1 MIRAGIRRVF
11 HLSLRGKSR
20 WERDVEDEIR
30 LHLELRAEQLVMRG
44 ASIDDA
50 YREAVRRFG
59 PLDQSRARLLDAA
72 RHREQRMQRTEYL
85 SDLRQDV
92 SFALR
97 TLARNKSWTV
107 VTILTFAL
115 GIGATTAVFSVVSGM
130 LLHPLPYPDA
140 DHVVLVD
147 HQATQSSNKMG
158 VDVSIVTSAPV
169 VAAWRAQSHT
179 FSALEPYSTS
189 TVEMSDATPPVE
201 LTAGM
206 IMPSFAQFAGVA
218 PLRGRGLI
226 AADTITRRS
235 VVLGEGLWRTRMG
248 GRDDVIGTKMRID
261 DSVYTIVGVM
271 PGDLRL
277 PGAAARSIDV
287 WLPID
292 MGEER
297 GYSVVGR
304 LRGAVTPIAA
314 ARELDAIEQRV
325 ARGPQSGT
333 HFTPRI
339 RRPSE
344 VVSFRDSLILLAA
357 AVALVMLIACAN
369 VAHLLLAR
377 SASRSRE
384 MAVRTALG
392 AGHGRLVRQLLTES
406 MLLSIVGAAFG
417 VGIGWLGLKTIVALA
432 PRALASLANVRVD
445 ATTLGIAVGVTV
457 VSAVVFGL
465 LGGMQAA
472 PNATHDA
479 LKTGATSASH
489 SRRADRVRSLLVL
502 SEMALSAMLLVGA
515 SMLIRS
521 VINLQ
526 HTDPGYAPDG
536 LYALRLTFPHSAAS
550 DSMRRDA
557 VVRGLEER
565 LRGASGLTS
574 VARTNSPP
582 GWFFFRIGA
591 LETQGE
597 PPAPAGTT
605 SFINGNT
612 TEPSYFKTMG
622 IRFIEGSTFDDTT
635 AASHEVIV
643 NEGYARK
650 HWPRG
655 GAIGHRL
662 RIAYNGKGDWY
673 TIVGVVNDVSTAG
686 PMSDASAPML
696 YFAAN
701 DHQQKALLVRTNG
714 VADRLTSLRS
724 LVAAVDPR
732 LIVDVESAR
741 QTAAASI
748 AEPRFVMTL
757 LMVFTGLALVLAAV
771 GLYGV
776 MAYGVA
782 QRTREI
788 GIRIALGSPSGR
800 IARLVLVRGLALAVV
815 GAAIGLGLSAWG
827 TKLIASSLF
836 GITRSDPASFL
847 AGAVVL
853 VVVALAACVIPT
865 RRALAVDPVTA
876 IRAD

>member
-11 HLSLRGKSR
+11 HLPLRGKSR

-30 LHLELRAEQLVMRG
+30 LHLELRAEQLMTRG
-44 ASIDDA
+44 ASVDDA
-50 YREAVRRFG
+50 YHEAMRRFG
-59 PLDQSRARLLDAA
+59 PLDRSRARLLDAA

-85 SDLRQDV
+85 SDLRQDL

-107 VTILTFAL
+107 ITILTFAL
-115 GIGATTAVFSVVSGM
+115 GIGATTAVFSVVSSM
-130 LLHPLPYPDA
+130 LLHPLPYPDP
-140 DHVVLVD
+140 DRVVLVD
-147 HQATQSSNKMG
+147 EQVTQGSNKMG
-158 VDVSIVTSAPV
+158 IDVSILTQAGVIS
-169 VAAWRAQSHT
+169 AWRTQSRT

-201 LTAGM
+201 LNAGM
-206 IMPSFAQFAGVA
+206 IMPSFAQFAGAA
-218 PLRGRGLI
+218 PLEGRGLI
-226 AADTITRRS
+226 PADTVTRRS
-235 VVLGEGLWRTRMG
+235 VVIGEGLWRTRLG
-248 GRDDVIGTKMRID
+248 GRADVVGTRMRID
-261 DSVYTIVGVM
+261 DSLYTIVGVM
-271 PGDLRL
+271 PGTLRV
-277 PGAAARSIDV
+277 PGAAARPIDV

-292 MGEER
+292 MGDDH

-304 LRGAVTPIAA
+304 LRAGATPVAA
-314 ARELDAIEQRV
+314 ERELNAIEQRTYK
-325 ARGPQSGT
+325 GPAAST
-333 HFTPRI
+333 HFTTRV
-339 RRPSE
+339 RRPAE
-344 VVSFRDSLILLAA
+344 VVSFRDSLVLLAA

-392 AGHGRLVRQLLTES
+392 AGHGRLIRQLLTES
-406 MLLSIVGAAFG
+406 MLLSVVGAAFG
-417 VGIGWLGLKTIVALA
+417 VGIGWLGLKAIVALA
-432 PRALASLANVRVD
+432 PRALASLANARID

-457 VSAVVFGL
+457 VSAIVFGI

-472 PNATHDA
+472 PNATHEA
-479 LKTGATSASH
+479 LKAGATSASH

-502 SEMALSAMLLVGA
+502 SEMALSATLLVGA

-526 HTDPGYAPDG
+526 HVDLGYAPDG
-536 LYALRLTFPHSAAS
+536 LYAIRLTFPHSTERDTA
-550 DSMRRDA
+550 RQDA
-557 VVRGLEER
+557 VVADLEAR

-597 PPAPAGTT
+597 PPAPTGTT
-605 SFINGNT
+605 SFIRAST
-612 TEPSYFKTMG
+612 TEPSYFQTMG
-622 IRFIEGSTFDDTT
+622 IRFVEGSTFGDTT
-635 AASHEVIV
+635 ITSREVIV

-655 GAIGHRL
+655 SALGHRL
-662 RIAYNGKGDWY
+662 RVAFNGTGDWY
-673 TIVGVVNDVSTAG
+673 TIVGVVNDVSAGG
-686 PMSDASAPML
+686 PMSDASVPML
-696 YFAAN
+696 YFAASN
-701 DHQQKALLVRTNG
+701 HQQKAFLVRTNG
-714 VADRLTSLRS
+714 VAKPLTSLRA

-732 LIVDVESAR
+732 LMVEIESAR
-741 QTAAASI
+741 QTAAAAI
-748 AEPRFVMTL
+748 AEPRFVMAL
-757 LMVFTGLALVLAAV
+757 LAVFTALALMLAAV

-776 MAYGVA
+776 MAYSVA

-788 GIRIALGSPSGR
+788 GIRIALGSPRGR
-800 IARLVLVRGLALAVV
+800 IGRLVVQRGLALAVV
-815 GAAIGLGLSAWG
+815 GAAIGLGVSAWG

-836 GITRSDPASFL
+836 GITRSDPASFV

-853 VVVALAACVIPT
+853 IAVALAACVIPT

>member
-1 MIRAGIRRVF
+1 
-11 HLSLRGKSR
+11 
-20 WERDVEDEIR
+20 
-30 LHLELRAEQLVMRG
+30 
-44 ASIDDA
+44 
-50 YREAVRRFG
+50 
-59 PLDQSRARLLDAA
+59 
-72 RHREQRMQRTEYL
+72 MQRTEYFG
-85 SDLRQDV
+85 DLRQDL

-97 TLARNKSWTV
+97 TLSRNKSWTV

-115 GIGATTAVFSVVSGM
+115 GIGATTAVFSVVSSM
-130 LLHPLPYPDA
+130 LLHPLPYPDP

-147 HQATQSSNKMG
+147 QQATQGSNKMG
-158 VDVSIVTSAPV
+158 VDVSILTSTPV
-169 VAAWRAQSHT
+169 IKAWRAQSRAFT
-179 FSALEPYSTS
+179 ALEPYGTS
-189 TVEMSDATPPVE
+189 TVEMSEAVPPVE
-201 LTAGM
+201 LNAGTV
-206 IMPSFAQFAGVA
+206 MPSFAQFAGVK
-218 PLRGRGLI
+218 PLIGRGLI
-226 AADTITRRS
+226 AADTVARRS

-261 DSVYTIVGVM
+261 DSLYTIVGVM
-271 PGDLRL
+271 PNVLRV

-292 MGEER
+292 MNEDH

-304 LRGAVTPIAA
+304 LRGAATPVAA
-314 ARELDAIEQRV
+314 ARELNAIEERTNQ
-325 ARGPQSGT
+325 GPLGGA
-333 HFTPRI
+333 HFTTRI
-339 RRPSE
+339 RRPAE
-344 VVSFRDSLILLAA
+344 VVSFRDSLVLLAS

-406 MLLSIVGAAFG
+406 MLLSLVGAAFG
-417 VGIGWLGLKTIVALA
+417 VGIGWLGLKAIVALA
-432 PRALASLANVRVD
+432 PRALASLTNARVD
-445 ATTLGIAVGVTV
+445 ATTLAIAVGVTV
-457 VSAVVFGL
+457 LSAIVFGL

-479 LKTGATSASH
+479 LKAGATSASH

-502 SEMALSAMLLVGA
+502 SEMALSATLLVGA

-526 HTDPGYAPDG
+526 HTDLGYAADG
-536 LYALRLTFPHSAAS
+536 LYAVRLTFPHSAER
-550 DSMRRDA
+550 DSARRDA
-557 VVRGLEER
+557 VITELEARVRAG
-565 LRGASGLTS
+565 SGVTS

-597 PPAPAGTT
+597 PPAPNGAT

-612 TEPSYFKTMG
+612 TEPSYFQTMG
-622 IRFIEGSTFDDTT
+622 IRFVEGSTFDDTT
-635 AASHEVIV
+635 AVSRQVIV

-655 GAIGHRL
+655 GAVGHRL

-673 TIVGVVNDVSTAG
+673 TIVGVVNNVASAG
-686 PMSDASAPML
+686 PMADVSAPML
-696 YFAAN
+696 YFPASN
-701 DHQQKALLVRTNG
+701 HQQKALLVRTSG
-714 VADRLTSLRS
+714 VANPLTSLRS

-732 LIVDVESAR
+732 LMVEIESAR

-748 AEPRFVMTL
+748 AEPRFVMAL
-757 LMVFTGLALVLAAV
+757 LAVFTGLALVLAAV

-776 MAYGVA
+776 MAYTVA

-788 GIRIALGSPSGR
+788 GIRIALGSPRGR
-800 IARLVLVRGLALAVV
+800 IARLIVLRGLALAVV
-815 GAAIGLGLSAWG
+815 GAAIGLGVSAWG
-827 TKLIASSLF
+827 SKLIASSLF
-836 GITRSDPASFL
+836 GITRSDPASFI

-853 VVVALAACVIPT
+853 VAVAMAACVIPT
-865 RRALAVDPVTA
+865 RRALAVDPVSA